1 MKALFSPQEVE
12 QELQMLQRELSPAEA
27 RSALF
32 NLVIVSR
39 EDLANPSE
47 GALAYL
53 LGKRAARIIQIRNV
67 ATGQSTMSVTA
78 RCFPDRQNRGVCF
91 QEINIENGTD
101 SAGSAPGTWTP
112 LLLRDIPV
120 YILWYDRLEENR
132 EYIRL
137 IRDQADKFIVDSR
150 WNEVIGE
157 PPESVCSVLAEEL
170 LSQGQLVSDLA
181 WKRALSLRRITA
193 SLFENDDDAI
203 DRLFEIEA
211 VEIESECEHEA
222 HLYGLWLSSRLD
234 WQWLGRKRTL
244 KQTGRSVWH
253 ALDRSDRP
261 VEVRFDRCDFGVL
274 EEAERTTSVRF
285 LVREG
290 DPITVA
296 GTPGGC
302 VDTVVPG
309 RNEDRQLLLSPRAG
323 ELLLDEVDNMRS
335 DRLYIE
341 ALSQYSRGH
350 DAPDS
355 VELGR

>member
-1 MKALFSPQEVE
+1 
-12 QELQMLQRELSPAEA
+12 
-27 RSALF
+27 
-32 NLVIVSR
+32 
-39 EDLANPSE
+39 
-47 GALAYL
+47 
-53 LGKRAARIIQIRNV
+53 
-67 ATGQSTMSVTA
+67 MSVTA

-101 SAGSAPGTWTP
+101 NAGAAPGTWTP

-120 YILWYDRLEENR
+120 YILWYNRLEENR
-132 EYIRL
+132 NYIRL

-150 WNEVIGE
+150 WNEAIGE
-157 PPESVCSVLAEEL
+157 APESVCAVLAEEL
-170 LSQGQLVSDLA
+170 LSEGQLVSDLA
-181 WKRALSLRRITA
+181 WKRGLSLRRITA
-193 SLFENDDDAI
+193 SLFDDDEAV
-203 DRLFEIEA
+203 DHLYEIAA
-211 VEIESECEHEA
+211 VEIESECENEA

-253 ALDRSDRP
+253 AVDRSERP

-274 EEAERTTSVRF
+274 EAADRTTSVRF
-285 LVREG
+285 LLREG

-309 RNEDRQLLLSPRAG
+309 RDVDRQLLLSPRAG
-323 ELLLDEVDNMRS
+323 ELLMDEVDNMRS

-350 DAPDS
+350 EAPDS
-355 VELGR
+355 VERGR